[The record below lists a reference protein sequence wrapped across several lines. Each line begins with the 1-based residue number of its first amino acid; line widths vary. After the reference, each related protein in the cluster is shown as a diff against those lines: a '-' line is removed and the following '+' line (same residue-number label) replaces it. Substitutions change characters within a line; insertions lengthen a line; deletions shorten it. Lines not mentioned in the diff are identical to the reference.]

1 MPLKD
6 FLLPDS
12 PPFFTLY
19 SNGDSLVETQNLASH
34 VLNIATNTYT
44 YPLVETQN
52 LASHVESIA
61 THAHNNAFMIKDLPI
76 CETQDFASLLFRQRN
91 NAEPFAL

>member
-19 SNGDSLVETQNLASH
+19 RNGASPVETQNLAS
-34 VLNIATNTYT
+34 
-44 YPLVETQN
+44 P
-52 LASHVESIA
+52 VESIA

-91 NAEPFAL
+91 NAEHFAM